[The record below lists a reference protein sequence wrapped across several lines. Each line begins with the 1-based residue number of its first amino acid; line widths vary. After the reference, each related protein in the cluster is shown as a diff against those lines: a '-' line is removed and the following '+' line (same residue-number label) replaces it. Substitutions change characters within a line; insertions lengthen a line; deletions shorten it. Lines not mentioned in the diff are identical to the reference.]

1 MSLVEGE
8 ERATIPSMSWSS
20 VVGDDRTNPSSD
32 DDVNDVAETPE
43 RPSPTTTSTAASVS
57 FQMPSLTDS
66 ETTEPAPEP
75 EPAAPPPPPISF
87 TMGAAT
93 STDATAEPA
102 PPEPEPVSLSIPS
115 VSIATDADV
124 TTPTN
129 TAASTAP
136 VVAPTPTPTPSVDP
150 SPAPPE
156 PSGTANTV
164 STTTSAPT
172 PPAPAAGS
180 TPPDAPPSPAPAP
193 AETQLRD
200 ATPVAAP
207 TPSVEREPT
216 ELPEIVEA
224 TPPESVTRAVAAV
237 HAETPAPVE
246 PAPTPATAA
255 STGAQVV
262 APPTPPPTPTPTPTP
277 AAPAAAPAPVVAQP
291 PPVAVAS
298 LPRTS
303 PTPAVPVAAAPSSDG
318 SSLVRSG
325 AKKDRST
332 GLARIG
338 FFLLF
343 VAAVVSAG
351 VIFGRPYLFP
361 PEWQDNA
368 LPYAE
373 AIEAARGTEFAEPV
387 LLTAQDNP
395 THRDLVTAQL
405 IGDAQAEM
413 PIWRALGLA
422 GADATDDAALRDLTS
437 GQAPVLYSTSDGQVY
452 YDQSFTQA
460 HRDQLITTAM
470 ATAALDQELAF
481 STDAAERPLDANAL
495 TDAHVRQQSMAI
507 GVQATATPITMPEP
521 DVAALA
527 FLPPVLDYR
536 LTAPVVLSD
545 VLAPV
550 NDLGPN
556 PLDGIGVAGPTSGRD
571 TSLVLLSAPSTL
583 ESDVA
588 QGDAVA
594 MDRGFWFLVFAS
606 HLDAGTAYDL
616 SNSIEQAGLHVV
628 QSVDGRTC
636 AVANFATANA
646 AEDERLA
653 AALTTWSQV
662 VAPELGASVV
672 AQPAA
677 VQLRTCDPGTSFT
690 SNARFGVGRELIG
703 FRATEVAVVAAMN
716 TDGADQATVERA
728 LDQIATTPAVQN
740 LVSLPAGT
748 PPSEVAGTARNAATE
763 VLAALAAPAEG

>member
-32 DDVNDVAETPE
+32 DDANEAAAPPDDA
-43 RPSPTTTSTAASVS
+43 SPGTGSTASSVS
-57 FQMPSLTDS
+57 FQIPSLTDPGH
-66 ETTEPAPEP
+66 TEPEP
-75 EPAAPPPPPISF
+75 EPEPEAPPPPPISF

-93 STDATAEPA
+93 STDAAAERPS
-102 PPEPEPVSLSIPS
+102 PQPEPVSLSIPS
-115 VSIATDADV
+115 VSITADTGAT
-124 TTPTN
+124 TSSP
-129 TAASTAP
+129 S
-136 VVAPTPTPTPSVDP
+136 VAPTPAPATTSDAADTTTP
-150 SPAPPE
+150 
-156 PSGTANTV
+156 V

-172 PPAPAAGS
+172 PATQPAATPAPP
-180 TPPDAPPSPAPAP
+180 TPAP
-193 AETQLRD
+193 AETQPHA
-200 ATPVAAP
+200 ATPAAP
-207 TPSVEREPT
+207 TPSVEREPV

-237 HAETPAPVE
+237 HAASPAPTQPSPAPVD
-246 PAPTPATAA
+246 ATPIGAHTA
-255 STGAQVV
+255 
-262 APPTPPPTPTPTPTP
+262 APPTAAPS
-277 AAPAAAPAPVVAQP
+277 AAPAASPTPVVAQP
-291 PPVAVAS
+291 PPAAAAA
-298 LPRTS
+298 LPRT
-303 PTPAVPVAAAPSSDG
+303 PPAVPVVAAPAPDG
-318 SSLVRSG
+318 PSLVRTG

-361 PEWQDNA
+361 PEWQENA

-373 AIEAARGTEFAEPV
+373 AIEAARGVEFAEPV
-387 LLTAQDNP
+387 VLTAQDNP
-395 THRDLVTAQL
+395 THRDLVTDQL

-422 GADATDDAALRDLTS
+422 GPDATDDAALRDLTS

-460 HRDQLITTAM
+460 HRDQLITQAM
-470 ATAALDQELAF
+470 ATAALDQEVAF

-507 GVQATATPITMPEP
+507 AVRATTAPVTLPEP

-556 PLDGIGVAGPTSGRD
+556 PLDGIGDAGPTSGRD

-583 ESDVA
+583 ASDVA
-588 QGDAVA
+588 QGDAAA
-594 MDRGFWFLVFAS
+594 MDRGFWYLVFAS
-606 HLDAGTAYDL
+606 HLDAVTAYDL
-616 SNSIEQAGLHVV
+616 SNSIEQAGLQVV

-636 AVANFATANA
+636 AVANFATVNG

-653 AALTTWSQV
+653 AALTTWSQT

-672 AQPAA
+672 AQPSA
-677 VQLRTCDPGTSFT
+677 VQLRTCDPGTTFT

-703 FRATEVAVVAAMN
+703 FRATEVAVVAALHA
-716 TDGADQATVERA
+716 DGADEATVAQA
-728 LDQIATTPAVQN
+728 LDQIVMTPAVQN

-763 VLAALAAPAEG
+763 VLATLAAPAGG